1 MTPTTRPCAGTSTT
15 CAARDFWG
23 AAVVPSWYAEATD
36 VLDLDGRVV
45 PVRTVDAG
53 ESEAVVGA
61 DGFR

>member
-1 MTPTTRPCAGTSTT
+1 MRR
-15 CAARDFWG
+15 RDFWG